1 MKSVMISIKPK
12 WCDLIVSGKKTIEV
26 RKTRPRI
33 KTPFKCYIYCTKPS
47 KKYQTVSG
55 CMVLN
60 DDELYRHPTQGVKYG
75 TSIELMC
82 RDDYTEDNFL
92 NGKVIGEFVCDK
104 ILIVDCDSVAPFDKE
119 TSEYIEKECCLNRD
133 EFWKYSNGFCCFGW
147 HISDLVIYENPK
159 NVNEFYKEDFN
170 EVLADWENLFS
181 IGVPKGCVVEY
192 PPEPKEEDY
201 ILKRPPQSWC
211 YCEGKNYE

>member
-12 WCDLIVSGKKTIEV
+12 WCDLIASGKKTIEV
-26 RKTRPRI
+26 RKTKPRI
-33 KTPFKCYIYCTKPS
+33 KPPFKCYIYCTKPS

-60 DDELYRHPTQGVKYG
+60 DDELYRHPTQGVKHG

-104 ILIVDCDSVAPFDKE
+104 ITEFYPTMDLKRLTSNHIQMVDKSCVNMRDLYNYANDKIL
-119 TSEYIEKECCLNRD
+119 YA
-133 EFWKYSNGFCCFGW
+133 WQ
-147 HISDLVIYENPK
+147 ISDLVIYENPK

-170 EVLADWENLFS
+170 EVLADFENLFS
-181 IGVPKGCVVEY
+181 IGVPENCVVEY
-192 PPEPKEEDY
+192 PPEPKVEDY

-211 YCEGKNYE
+211 YCEEVEK